1 MSTANKSI
9 LFHTITAPVKTLLDQ
24 PEIAEFSDSARKLT
38 FPRFV
43 RLMLYLCLKGL
54 DSLRS
59 LHSEMK
65 NNPHNLKLAKLIA
78 CGVSTISDAFQ
89 RYPVALVQRLYQ
101 MLLAQVPLP
110 EVEEFREL
118 GRLAICDSSLFPTS
132 IRAFWAVY
140 KKYAHGLKMH
150 LCFSLNAMLPVCFLT
165 TNGKRDDRQGLREL
179 IEAGVT
185 YIADRGYVAFELF
198 FEMVQLLAFFIIRS
212 RKNLRYQVQQTLT
225 VNLPEA
231 VRYIFLAV
239 TDELVIFD
247 RDRHQ
252 QIYRRISFRTRQQ
265 FFILLTNRLDLTT
278 YDLIKLY
285 CFRWQV
291 ELFFRYLKQTL
302 QAKHLLNLSEA
313 GVAIHFYLVL
323 IAHLLLVIFKYQQQ
337 QLFLFQ
343 QEQYQQGREEHGK
356 KQTAESAVFRNID
369 DFVQAIGRTIPGCF
383 KITKHERQAIRD
395 ALLQRTVQLHF
406 AFI

>member
-1 MSTANKSI
+1 MSTVDKSL
-9 LFHTITAPVKTLLDQ
+9 LFQTLTSPVKTLLDE
-24 PEIAEFSDSARKLT
+24 PEITSISDSARKLT

-43 RLMLYLCLKGL
+43 HLILYLCLKGVG
-54 DSLRS
+54 SLRS
-59 LHSEMK
+59 LRSEMK
-65 NNPHNLKLAKLIA
+65 NNPQNFTRAKLIT
-78 CGVSTISDAFQ
+78 CGVSTISDAFA
-89 RYPVALVQRLYQ
+89 RYPVTLVQKLYQ
-101 MLLAQVPLP
+101 RLLAQVPLL
-110 EVEEFREL
+110 EVDEFREL
-118 GRLAICDSSLFPTS
+118 GRVTICDSSLFPIM

-150 LCFSLNAMLPVCFLT
+150 LCFSLNAMLPVCFLI
-165 TNGKRDDRQGLREL
+165 TNGKGDDRKGLREL
-179 IEAGVT
+179 LETGVT
-185 YIADRGYVAFELF
+185 YIADRGYIAFDLF
-198 FEMVQLLAFFIIRS
+198 FEIVQLMAFFIIRS
-212 RKNLRYQVQQTLT
+212 RKNLCYQVQQTLT
-225 VNLPEA
+225 VTLPEA
-231 VRYIFLAV
+231 ARYIFLAV
-239 TDELVIFD
+239 TDELVIFE
-247 RDRHQ
+247 RDRHRQ
-252 QIYRRISFRTRQQ
+252 VYRRISFRTRQQ

-302 QAKHLLNLSEA
+302 QAKHLLNLSET

-323 IAHLLLVIFKYQQQ
+323 IAHLLLVIYKYQQQ

-343 QEQYQQGREEHGK
+343 QEQYQQVREEHGK

-369 DFVQAIGRTIPGCF
+369 DFVRAIGRTIPGCF

-406 AFI
+406 AFV

>member
-1 MSTANKSI
+1 MPTADNSI
-9 LFHTITAPVKTLLDQ
+9 LFQTITAPMNTLLNE
-24 PEIAEFSDSARKLT
+24 PEIGGISDSARKLT

-59 LHSEMK
+59 LHSEMQ
-65 NNPHNLKLAKLIA
+65 NNPQNIKRANLIE
-78 CGVSTISDAFQ
+78 CGVSTISDAFL
-89 RYPVALVQRLYQ
+89 RYPITLVQRLYQ
-101 MLLAQVPLP
+101 MLLAKASLP

-118 GRLAICDSSLFPTS
+118 GRLTICDSSLFPMS

-140 KKYAHGLKMH
+140 QKYAHGLKMH

-165 TNGKRDDRQGLREL
+165 TNGKRDDRKGMREL

-185 YIADRGYVAFELF
+185 YIADRGYIAFDLF
-198 FEMVQLLAFFIIRS
+198 FEIVKLTAFFIIRS

-239 TDELVIFD
+239 TDEWVIFD
-247 RDRHQ
+247 GDRHRQ
-252 QIYRRISFRTRQQ
+252 VYRRISFRTRQK
-265 FFILLTNRLDLTT
+265 FFILITNRLDLTT
-278 YDLIKLY
+278 YDIIKLY

-302 QAKHLLNLSEA
+302 QAKQLLNLSEA

-337 QLFLFQ
+337 QLFMFQ
-343 QEQYQQGREEHGK
+343 QEEYQQAREEQGK
-356 KQTAESAVFRNID
+356 RQTTEGIVFHNTEN
-369 DFVQAIGRTIPGCF
+369 FVATMGKTIPRCF

-395 ALLQRTVQLHF
+395 ALLQRTVQLKF

>member
-1 MSTANKSI
+1 MPTAEKSI
-9 LFHTITAPVKTLLDQ
+9 LFQTITAPLNTFLDD
-24 PEIAEFSDSARKLT
+24 PEIAGISDTARKLT

-59 LHSEMK
+59 LCSEMK
-65 NNPHNLKLAKLIA
+65 NNPQNLKRANLIE
-78 CGVSTISDAFQ
+78 CGVSTMSDAFL
-89 RYPVALVQRLYQ
+89 RYPVALMQRLYQ
-101 MLLAQVPLP
+101 MLLAKVPLP

-118 GRLAICDSSLFPTS
+118 GRLAIFDSSLFPVS
-132 IRAFWAVY
+132 IRAFWAIY

-150 LCFSLNAMLPVCFLT
+150 LCFSLNAMLPVYFLT
-165 TNGKRDDRQGLREL
+165 TNGKRDDRKGLREL

-185 YIADRGYVAFELF
+185 YIADRGYIAFDLF
-198 FEMVQLLAFFIIRS
+198 FEIVRLMAFFIIRS
-212 RKNLRYQVQQTLT
+212 RKNLCYHVQQTLT

-247 RDRHQ
+247 RDRQHQ
-252 QIYRRISFRTRQQ
+252 VYRRISFRTRQKL
-265 FFILLTNRLDLTT
+265 FILITNRFDLTT
-278 YDLIKLY
+278 YEIIKLY

-323 IAHLLLVIFKYQQQ
+323 IAHLLLVVFKYQQQ
-337 QLFLFQ
+337 QLFMFR
-343 QEQYQQGREEHGK
+343 QEEYQQACEEQGK
-356 KQTAESAVFRNID
+356 KQTSESTTFHNTE
-369 DFVQAIGRTIPGCF
+369 DFVAAIGKTIPGYF

-395 ALLQRTVQLHF
+395 ALLQRTAQVKF
-406 AFI
+406 VFI